1 MATRALGWP
10 SVGPGAQD
18 AWWDTTALYPLQ
30 LCVPA
35 GVLATAHALELR
47 GGADLPTRRY
57 ALEPAGVS
65 RPDLM
70 VYACGS
76 EAASAPRPAVL
87 TDTTVPPDH
96 SLDEAVVISPNGPVL
111 TVAEVQVIGAAQDP
125 QLPAEH
131 YRVVVRV
138 AAPAAVDWVALR
150 PRLVLE
156 TGLELIPSDPVTE
169 RAASEM
175 VEVAYLA
182 PAWHAP
188 MTAAWSV
195 TDPRT
200 DVEARWRVTLDP
212 PRSRAAVLR
221 DALDIT
227 VTSRQGPEP
236 GSATVIMKLRN
247 TSTTTLVLRDAD
259 VAVTQG
265 ERIIPVTMVGRAG
278 LAINPGEART
288 LEAPLQ
294 GIDRAHEVNVRVGA
308 AGFRLRLEQEG
319 GAAPDRP

>member
-1 MATRALGWP
+1 M
-10 SVGPGAQD
+10 
-18 AWWDTTALYPLQ
+18 
-30 LCVPA
+30 
-35 GVLATAHALELR
+35 
-47 GGADLPTRRY
+47 
-57 ALEPAGVS
+57 
-65 RPDLM
+65 
-70 VYACGS
+70 
-76 EAASAPRPAVL
+76 
-87 TDTTVPPDH
+87 
-96 SLDEAVVISPNGPVL
+96 
-111 TVAEVQVIGAAQDP
+111 IGAAQDP
-125 QLPAEH
+125 QLPTEH

-169 RAASEM
+169 RAASE
-175 VEVAYLA
+175 VAEVAYLA

-227 VTSRQGPEP
+227 VTSRQEREP
-236 GSATVIMKLRN
+236 GSVVVLVKLRN

-278 LAINPGEART
+278 VAINPREART

-294 GIDRAHEVNVRVGA
+294 GIDPAHEVSVRVGA
-308 AGFRLRLEQEG
+308 ASFRLRLEEG
-319 GAAPDRP
+319 GAAPGSP